1 MNRKKQNKKRR
12 GIFLLKIFIYFYFMW
27 KSLSV
32 VGAFGPWIMATVIV
46 TENIIDGCSY
56 FKIGAF
62 ILWQPLNITI
72 NGLLKEIINQDRP
85 PGSRHVN
92 QLERLIDEGTKGMP
106 SGHSQLVGSELLL
119 SLLSNTSFTTKT
131 FMFVQTGLTLY
142 QRWVY
147 KKHTVMQLIIGF
159 LVGSLYSIMFWFMI
173 NSFS

>member
-1 MNRKKQNKKRR
+1 M
-12 GIFLLKIFIYFYFMW
+12 LKIFIYFYFMW

-32 VGAFGPWIMATVIV
+32 VGAFGPYVMAAVIV

-56 FKIGAF
+56 FKIGAL
-62 ILWQPLNITI
+62 ILWQPLSIII

-85 PGSRHVN
+85 NGSRHVN
-92 QLERLIDEGTKGMP
+92 QLEKLIDEGTKGMP
-106 SGHSQLVGSELLL
+106 SGHAQLVGSELLL

-131 FMFVQTGLTLY
+131 FMVIQSGLTLY
-142 QRWVY
+142 QRWAY

-159 LVGSLYSIMFWFMI
+159 LIGSLYSVIFWSMI

>member
-1 MNRKKQNKKRR
+1 
-12 GIFLLKIFIYFYFMW
+12 MW

-32 VGAFGPWIMATVIV
+32 VGAFGPYVMAAVIV

-62 ILWQPLNITI
+62 ILWQPLSITI

-85 PGSRHVN
+85 NGSRHVN
-92 QLERLIDEGTKGMP
+92 QLEKLIDEGTKGMP
-106 SGHSQLVGSELLL
+106 SGHAQLVGSELLL

-131 FMFVQTGLTLY
+131 FMVIQSGLTLY
-142 QRWVY
+142 QRWAY

-159 LVGSLYSIMFWFMI
+159 FIGSLYSVIFWFMI
-173 NSFS
+173 NSFR